1 MVRKSSIPEKVAVFD
16 IDGTLFRS
24 SLIIELLEELIDEG
38 VMPRRARKIFEKE
51 YVLWLDRRGSYED
64 YIMKVVEAYMRN
76 IKGVR
81 LDATMNVA
89 RHLMLFHKNRV
100 YRFTRDL
107 IKKLQKT
114 HYLLAISHSPY
125 HVVEPF
131 CREWG
136 FRKVYAKFYETDKLG
151 YFTGDIIEEDLI
163 MDKGKI
169 LTRAMEKEHLTLTGS
184 VGVGDSETDI
194 PFLEMV
200 SRPIA
205 FNPNMGLYRAA
216 KRRKWPIVVERKD
229 VIYKF

>member
-38 VMPRRARKIFEKE
+38 VMPWRARKIFEKE

-194 PFLEMV
+194 PFLKMV